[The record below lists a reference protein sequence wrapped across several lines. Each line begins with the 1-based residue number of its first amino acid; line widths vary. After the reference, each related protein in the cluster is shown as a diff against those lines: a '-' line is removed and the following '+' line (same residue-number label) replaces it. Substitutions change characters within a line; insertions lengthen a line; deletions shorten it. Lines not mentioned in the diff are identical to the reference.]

1 MLKKKLLF
9 SLVIIQG
16 ILILA
21 GIIAIV
27 LGIFYK
33 FNKSPSSLDKINQ
46 NIDLSQ
52 IFLLDEN
59 YYQQKII
66 ENNQVIFQIIETKS
80 LYFTINIIYNMSNL
94 FVKKAA
100 ILALLISCGSV
111 EGVKLQQGAFGKSV
125 TNGSDTHSLIA

>member
-9 SLVIIQG
+9 SLVIVQG

-33 FNKSPSSLDKINQ
+33 FNKSALSLDKINQ

-59 YYQQKII
+59 HYQQKII
-66 ENNQVIFQIIETKS
+66 ENNQVIFQIIEIKS
-80 LYFTINIIYNMSNL
+80 NKIMKEVIID
-94 FVKKAA
+94 K
-100 ILALLISCGSV
+100 
-111 EGVKLQQGAFGKSV
+111 
-125 TNGSDTHSLIA
+125 

>member
-1 MLKKKLLF
+1 MLKKKLLI

-33 FNKSPSSLDKINQ
+33 FNKSASSLDKINQ

-59 YYQQKII
+59 HYQQKII
-66 ENNQVIFQIIETKS
+66 ENNQVIFQIIEIKS
-80 LYFTINIIYNMSNL
+80 NKIMKEVIID
-94 FVKKAA
+94 K
-100 ILALLISCGSV
+100 
-111 EGVKLQQGAFGKSV
+111 
-125 TNGSDTHSLIA
+125 

>member
-9 SLVIIQG
+9 SLVIVQG

-33 FNKSPSSLDKINQ
+33 FNKSASSLDKINQ
-46 NIDLSQ
+46 NINLNQ

-59 YYQQKII
+59 HYQQKII
-66 ENNQVIFQIIETKS
+66 ENNRVIFQIIEIKS
-80 LYFTINIIYNMSNL
+80 NKIMKEVIID
-94 FVKKAA
+94 K
-100 ILALLISCGSV
+100 
-111 EGVKLQQGAFGKSV
+111 
-125 TNGSDTHSLIA
+125 

>member
-9 SLVIIQG
+9 SLVIVQG

-33 FNKSPSSLDKINQ
+33 FNNSASSLDKINQ
-46 NIDLSQ
+46 NIELSQ

-59 YYQQKII
+59 HYQQKII
-66 ENNQVIFQIIETKS
+66 ENNQVIFQIIEIKS
-80 LYFTINIIYNMSNL
+80 NKIMKEVIID
-94 FVKKAA
+94 K
-100 ILALLISCGSV
+100 
-111 EGVKLQQGAFGKSV
+111 
-125 TNGSDTHSLIA
+125 

>member
-33 FNKSPSSLDKINQ
+33 FNKSASSLDKINH

-52 IFLLDEN
+52 IFLLDESH
-59 YYQQKII
+59 YQQKII
-66 ENNQVIFQIIETKS
+66 ENNQAIFQIIEIKS
-80 LYFTINIIYNMSNL
+80 NKIMKEVIID
-94 FVKKAA
+94 K
-100 ILALLISCGSV
+100 
-111 EGVKLQQGAFGKSV
+111 
-125 TNGSDTHSLIA
+125 

>member
-9 SLVIIQG
+9 SLVIVQG

-33 FNKSPSSLDKINQ
+33 FNKSASSLDKINQ

-59 YYQQKII
+59 HYQQKINK
-66 ENNQVIFQIIETKS
+66 NNKVIFQIIEIKS
-80 LYFTINIIYNMSNL
+80 NKIMKEVIID
-94 FVKKAA
+94 K
-100 ILALLISCGSV
+100 
-111 EGVKLQQGAFGKSV
+111 
-125 TNGSDTHSLIA
+125 

>member
-33 FNKSPSSLDKINQ
+33 FNKSASSLDKINQ

-52 IFLLDEN
+52 IFLLDESH
-59 YYQQKII
+59 YQQKII
-66 ENNQVIFQIIETKS
+66 ENNQVIFQIIEIKS
-80 LYFTINIIYNMSNL
+80 NKIMKEVIID
-94 FVKKAA
+94 K
-100 ILALLISCGSV
+100 
-111 EGVKLQQGAFGKSV
+111 
-125 TNGSDTHSLIA
+125 

>member
-33 FNKSPSSLDKINQ
+33 FNKSASSLDKINQ

-59 YYQQKII
+59 HYQQKII
-66 ENNQVIFQIIETKS
+66 ENNQVIFQIIEIKS
-80 LYFTINIIYNMSNL
+80 NKIVKEVIID
-94 FVKKAA
+94 K
-100 ILALLISCGSV
+100 
-111 EGVKLQQGAFGKSV
+111 
-125 TNGSDTHSLIA
+125 

>member
-9 SLVIIQG
+9 SLVIVQG

-33 FNKSPSSLDKINQ
+33 FNKSASSLDKINQ
-46 NIDLSQ
+46 NINLNQ

-59 YYQQKII
+59 HYQQKII
-66 ENNQVIFQIIETKS
+66 ENNRVIFQIIDIKS
-80 LYFTINIIYNMSNL
+80 NKIMKEVIID
-94 FVKKAA
+94 K
-100 ILALLISCGSV
+100 
-111 EGVKLQQGAFGKSV
+111 
-125 TNGSDTHSLIA
+125 

>member
-9 SLVIIQG
+9 SLVIVQG

-33 FNKSPSSLDKINQ
+33 FNKSASSLNKINQ

-59 YYQQKII
+59 YYKKKII
-66 ENNQVIFQIIETKS
+66 ENNQVIFQIIEIKS
-80 LYFTINIIYNMSNL
+80 NKIMKEVIID
-94 FVKKAA
+94 K
-100 ILALLISCGSV
+100 
-111 EGVKLQQGAFGKSV
+111 
-125 TNGSDTHSLIA
+125 

>member
-9 SLVIIQG
+9 SLVIVQG

-33 FNKSPSSLDKINQ
+33 FNKSASSLDKINQ

-59 YYQQKII
+59 HYQQKIF
-66 ENNQVIFQIIETKS
+66 ENNQVIFQIIEIKS
-80 LYFTINIIYNMSNL
+80 NKIMKEVIID
-94 FVKKAA
+94 K
-100 ILALLISCGSV
+100 
-111 EGVKLQQGAFGKSV
+111 
-125 TNGSDTHSLIA
+125 

>member
-33 FNKSPSSLDKINQ
+33 FNKSALSLDKINQ

-59 YYQQKII
+59 HYQQKII
-66 ENNQVIFQIIETKS
+66 ENNQVIFQIIEIKS
-80 LYFTINIIYNMSNL
+80 NKIMKEVIID
-94 FVKKAA
+94 K
-100 ILALLISCGSV
+100 
-111 EGVKLQQGAFGKSV
+111 
-125 TNGSDTHSLIA
+125 

>member
-33 FNKSPSSLDKINQ
+33 FNKSASSLDKINQ

-59 YYQQKII
+59 HYQQKII
-66 ENNQVIFQIIETKS
+66 ENNQAIFQIIEIKS
-80 LYFTINIIYNMSNL
+80 NKIMKEVIID
-94 FVKKAA
+94 K
-100 ILALLISCGSV
+100 
-111 EGVKLQQGAFGKSV
+111 
-125 TNGSDTHSLIA
+125 

>member
-9 SLVIIQG
+9 SLVIVQG

-27 LGIFYK
+27 LGISYK
-33 FNKSPSSLDKINQ
+33 FNKSASSLDKINQ

-59 YYQQKII
+59 HYQQKII
-66 ENNQVIFQIIETKS
+66 KNNQVIFQIIEIKS
-80 LYFTINIIYNMSNL
+80 NKIMKEVIID
-94 FVKKAA
+94 K
-100 ILALLISCGSV
+100 
-111 EGVKLQQGAFGKSV
+111 
-125 TNGSDTHSLIA
+125 

>member
-33 FNKSPSSLDKINQ
+33 FNKSASSLNKINQ

-59 YYQQKII
+59 HYQQKII
-66 ENNQVIFQIIETKS
+66 ENNQVIFQIIEIKS
-80 LYFTINIIYNMSNL
+80 NKIMKEVIID
-94 FVKKAA
+94 K
-100 ILALLISCGSV
+100 
-111 EGVKLQQGAFGKSV
+111 
-125 TNGSDTHSLIA
+125 

>member
-9 SLVIIQG
+9 SLVIVQG

-33 FNKSPSSLDKINQ
+33 ISKSSTSLDKINK

-52 IFLLDEN
+52 IFLIDE
-59 YYQQKII
+59 YHYQQKII
-66 ENNQVIFQIIETKS
+66 ENNQVIFQIIEIKS
-80 LYFTINIIYNMSNL
+80 NKIMKEVIID
-94 FVKKAA
+94 K
-100 ILALLISCGSV
+100 
-111 EGVKLQQGAFGKSV
+111 
-125 TNGSDTHSLIA
+125 

>member
-9 SLVIIQG
+9 SLVIVQG

-33 FNKSPSSLDKINQ
+33 FNKSASSLDKINQ

-59 YYQQKII
+59 RYQQKII
-66 ENNQVIFQIIETKS
+66 KNNQVIFQVIEIKSNRIMKEVIIDK
-80 LYFTINIIYNMSNL
+80 
-94 FVKKAA
+94 
-100 ILALLISCGSV
+100 
-111 EGVKLQQGAFGKSV
+111 
-125 TNGSDTHSLIA
+125 

>member
-33 FNKSPSSLDKINQ
+33 FKENASSLDKINQ

-52 IFLLDEN
+52 IFLLDESH
-59 YYQQKII
+59 YQQKII
-66 ENNQVIFQIIETKS
+66 ENNQVIFQIIEIKS
-80 LYFTINIIYNMSNL
+80 NKIMKEVIID
-94 FVKKAA
+94 K
-100 ILALLISCGSV
+100 
-111 EGVKLQQGAFGKSV
+111 
-125 TNGSDTHSLIA
+125 

>member
-9 SLVIIQG
+9 SLVIVQG

-33 FNKSPSSLDKINQ
+33 FNKRAPSLDKINQ

-66 ENNQVIFQIIETKS
+66 ENNQVIFQIIEIKS
-80 LYFTINIIYNMSNL
+80 NKIMKEVIID
-94 FVKKAA
+94 K
-100 ILALLISCGSV
+100 
-111 EGVKLQQGAFGKSV
+111 
-125 TNGSDTHSLIA
+125 

>member
-33 FNKSPSSLDKINQ
+33 FNKSASSLDKINQ

-59 YYQQKII
+59 HYQQKII
-66 ENNQVIFQIIETKS
+66 ENNRVIFQIIEVKS
-80 LYFTINIIYNMSNL
+80 NKIMKEVIID
-94 FVKKAA
+94 K
-100 ILALLISCGSV
+100 
-111 EGVKLQQGAFGKSV
+111 
-125 TNGSDTHSLIA
+125 

>member
-9 SLVIIQG
+9 SLVIVQG

-33 FNKSPSSLDKINQ
+33 FNKSASSLDKINQ

-59 YYQQKII
+59 HYQQKII
-66 ENNQVIFQIIETKS
+66 ENNQVIFQIIELKS
-80 LYFTINIIYNMSNL
+80 NKIMKE
-94 FVKKAA
+94 VKIDK
-100 ILALLISCGSV
+100 
-111 EGVKLQQGAFGKSV
+111 
-125 TNGSDTHSLIA
+125 

>member
-9 SLVIIQG
+9 SLVIVQG

-59 YYQQKII
+59 HYQQKII
-66 ENNQVIFQIIETKS
+66 ENNQVIFQIIDIKS
-80 LYFTINIIYNMSNL
+80 NKIMKEVIIE
-94 FVKKAA
+94 K
-100 ILALLISCGSV
+100 
-111 EGVKLQQGAFGKSV
+111 
-125 TNGSDTHSLIA
+125 

>member
-33 FNKSPSSLDKINQ
+33 FNKSASSLNKINQ
-46 NIDLSQ
+46 NIDLNQ

-59 YYQQKII
+59 HYQQKII

-80 LYFTINIIYNMSNL
+80 NKIMKEVIID
-94 FVKKAA
+94 K
-100 ILALLISCGSV
+100 
-111 EGVKLQQGAFGKSV
+111 
-125 TNGSDTHSLIA
+125 

>member
-9 SLVIIQG
+9 GLVIIQG

-33 FNKSPSSLDKINQ
+33 FNKSASSLDKINQ

-66 ENNQVIFQIIETKS
+66 KNNQVIFQIVEIKTNNKVKEV
-80 LYFTINIIYNMSNL
+80 IID
-94 FVKKAA
+94 K
-100 ILALLISCGSV
+100 
-111 EGVKLQQGAFGKSV
+111 
-125 TNGSDTHSLIA
+125 

>member
-1 MLKKKLLF
+1 MLKKKILF

-59 YYQQKII
+59 HYQQKII
-66 ENNQVIFQIIETKS
+66 ENNQVIFQIIEIKS
-80 LYFTINIIYNMSNL
+80 NKIMKEVIID
-94 FVKKAA
+94 K
-100 ILALLISCGSV
+100 
-111 EGVKLQQGAFGKSV
+111 
-125 TNGSDTHSLIA
+125 

>member
-9 SLVIIQG
+9 SLVIVQG

-33 FNKSPSSLDKINQ
+33 FNKSASSLDKINQ

-59 YYQQKII
+59 YYQQKINK
-66 ENNQVIFQIIETKS
+66 NNKVIFQIIEIKS
-80 LYFTINIIYNMSNL
+80 NKIMKEVIID
-94 FVKKAA
+94 K
-100 ILALLISCGSV
+100 
-111 EGVKLQQGAFGKSV
+111 
-125 TNGSDTHSLIA
+125 

>member
-1 MLKKKLLF
+1 MFKKKLLF
-9 SLVIIQG
+9 SLVIVQG

-33 FNKSPSSLDKINQ
+33 FNKSASSLDKINQ

-59 YYQQKII
+59 HYQQKII
-66 ENNQVIFQIIETKS
+66 ENNQVIFQIIEIKS
-80 LYFTINIIYNMSNL
+80 NKIMKEVIID
-94 FVKKAA
+94 K
-100 ILALLISCGSV
+100 
-111 EGVKLQQGAFGKSV
+111 
-125 TNGSDTHSLIA
+125 

>member
-33 FNKSPSSLDKINQ
+33 FNKSASSLDKFNQ

-52 IFLLDEN
+52 IFLLDKN
-59 YYQQKII
+59 HYQQKII
-66 ENNQVIFQIIETKS
+66 ENNQVIFQIIEIKS
-80 LYFTINIIYNMSNL
+80 NKIMKEVIID
-94 FVKKAA
+94 K
-100 ILALLISCGSV
+100 
-111 EGVKLQQGAFGKSV
+111 
-125 TNGSDTHSLIA
+125 

>member
-9 SLVIIQG
+9 SLVIVQG

-59 YYQQKII
+59 HYQQKII
-66 ENNQVIFQIIETKS
+66 ENNQVIFQIIEIKS
-80 LYFTINIIYNMSNL
+80 NKIVKEVIID
-94 FVKKAA
+94 K
-100 ILALLISCGSV
+100 
-111 EGVKLQQGAFGKSV
+111 
-125 TNGSDTHSLIA
+125 

>member
-1 MLKKKLLF
+1 MLKKKILF

-33 FNKSPSSLDKINQ
+33 FNKSASSLDKINQ

-59 YYQQKII
+59 HYQQKII
-66 ENNQVIFQIIETKS
+66 DNNQAIFQIIEIKS
-80 LYFTINIIYNMSNL
+80 NKIMKEVIID
-94 FVKKAA
+94 K
-100 ILALLISCGSV
+100 
-111 EGVKLQQGAFGKSV
+111 
-125 TNGSDTHSLIA
+125 

>member
-9 SLVIIQG
+9 ILVIVQG

-33 FNKSPSSLDKINQ
+33 FNKSASSLDKINQ

-59 YYQQKII
+59 HYQQKII
-66 ENNQVIFQIIETKS
+66 ENNQVIFQIIEIKS
-80 LYFTINIIYNMSNL
+80 NKIMKEVIID
-94 FVKKAA
+94 K
-100 ILALLISCGSV
+100 
-111 EGVKLQQGAFGKSV
+111 
-125 TNGSDTHSLIA
+125 

>member
-59 YYQQKII
+59 HYQQKII
-66 ENNQVIFQIIETKS
+66 ENNQVIFQIIEIKS
-80 LYFTINIIYNMSNL
+80 NKIMKEVIID
-94 FVKKAA
+94 K
-100 ILALLISCGSV
+100 
-111 EGVKLQQGAFGKSV
+111 
-125 TNGSDTHSLIA
+125 

>member
-9 SLVIIQG
+9 SLVIVQG

-33 FNKSPSSLDKINQ
+33 FNKSASSLDKINQ

-59 YYQQKII
+59 HYQQKII
-66 ENNQVIFQIIETKS
+66 ENNRVIFQIIDIKS
-80 LYFTINIIYNMSNL
+80 NKIMKEVIID
-94 FVKKAA
+94 K
-100 ILALLISCGSV
+100 
-111 EGVKLQQGAFGKSV
+111 
-125 TNGSDTHSLIA
+125 

>member
-21 GIIAIV
+21 GIIAII

-33 FNKSPSSLDKINQ
+33 FNNNPSSLDKINQ

-66 ENNQVIFQIIETKS
+66 ENNQVIFQIIEIKTNK
-80 LYFTINIIYNMSNL
+80 IMKEVII
-94 FVKKAA
+94 
-100 ILALLISCGSV
+100 
-111 EGVKLQQGAFGKSV
+111 E
-125 TNGSDTHSLIA
+125 